1 MEGPALNLGVSV
13 LCRGLGRDHGSVVTI
28 VHLRGGWTSQPQ
40 FVKFAN
46 ALWEPS
52 GGEVYKRNVR
62 IMKGVMAK
70 FPLTSALL
78 TPLTVLA
85 ERVGVAEQDKCHCPV
100 HPTALGVGLIS
111 ALVSQI
117 PMSPTVNREKPVMV
131 TEAGMWRE
139 GRTSLGSAEILNSW
153 GEMLEGQV
161 TLQKF
166 RNWLSC
172 ISAIPIRGP
181 FPL

>member
-13 LCRGLGRDHGSVVTI
+13 LCRGLGRGHGSVVTI

-62 IMKGVMAK
+62 IMKGIMAE
-70 FPLTSALL
+70 FPLALNPLTSALL
-78 TPLTVLA
+78 TPFTVLP
-85 ERVGVAEQDKCHCPV
+85 ERIGVAEQDKCHCPV

-111 ALVSQI
+111 A
-117 PMSPTVNREKPVMV
+117 
-131 TEAGMWRE
+131 G
-139 GRTSLGSAEILNSW
+139 SLRSL
-153 GEMLEGQV
+153 
-161 TLQKF
+161 
-166 RNWLSC
+166 
-172 ISAIPIRGP
+172 
-181 FPL
+181 

>member
-1 MEGPALNLGVSV
+1 MEGHALNLGVSV

-62 IMKGVMAK
+62 IMKGVMAE
-70 FPLTSALL
+70 FPLALNPLTSARL
-78 TPLTVLA
+78 TIFTVLP

-100 HPTALGVGLIS
+100 PPTALGVGLIS
-111 ALVSQI
+111 ARPLR
-117 PMSPTVNREKPVMV
+117 SP
-131 TEAGMWRE
+131 
-139 GRTSLGSAEILNSW
+139 
-153 GEMLEGQV
+153 
-161 TLQKF
+161 
-166 RNWLSC
+166 
-172 ISAIPIRGP
+172 
-181 FPL
+181 